1 MVETKQKPYNGKI
14 HLDPWACCVWL
25 PVPCD
30 GSLILLR
37 YPYST
42 ESGTDIKSVTI
53 NMASTLLL
61 VLPFAC
67 YAKREQCRLYIGV
80 VALSFLIAVLL
91 PPVGWKRPHPYSDMP
106 ENRPKLS

>member
-1 MVETKQKPYNGKI
+1 MAETKQKRYNGKI
-14 HLDPWACCVWL
+14 LGDTSAHLLL
-25 PVPCD
+25 PHEVP
-30 GSLILLR
+30 STFR
-37 YPYST
+37 RYST
-42 ESGTDIKSVTI
+42 ESGTDVKSVTI

-67 YAKREQCRLYIGV
+67 YARREQCWLYIGV
-80 VALSFLIAVLL
+80 VAISFLIAFLL

>member
-1 MVETKQKPYNGKI
+1 MVRFSSTLRPVR
-14 HLDPWACCVWL
+14 HMPLD
-25 PVPCD
+25 D
-30 GSLILLR
+30 HLILR
-37 YPYST
+37 RCCT
-42 ESGTDIKSVTI
+42 ESGTDIKSVTL

-67 YAKREQCRLYIGV
+67 YAKREQCWLYIGV
-80 VALSFLIAVLL
+80 VAISFMIAFLL